1 MKKILIID
9 DNDHNRLLVKMI
21 LEKKG
26 YTVLEAGSGHAGVSI
41 AKEKKPNLI
50 ILDIMMPELDGWEV
64 IRILKQSRE
73 TDKIP
78 VVVFTALDNI
88 EEDIEE
94 VEADGF
100 LQKPLDINQ
109 LFKTVAEVIG

>member
-1 MKKILIID
+1 MKTILIID

-26 YTVLEAGSGHAGVSI
+26 YTVLEAESGRAGISI
-41 AKEKKPNLI
+41 AREKKPDLI

-64 IRILKQSRE
+64 IQILRQSSE
-73 TDKIP
+73 TNSIP
-78 VVVFTALDNI
+78 VVVFTALDNLENI
-88 EEDIEE
+88 D
-94 VEADGF
+94 ADGV

-109 LFKTVAEVIG
+109 LFKTVTEVIG